1 MMLAALSLSAVADD
15 GPPYPAVTDM
25 ITDKGL
31 LSISITNLGYFGTAF
46 NPNRQPSG
54 EYPKN
59 SNVEHIYRGGIWI
72 GARTPDGEVHVS
84 TGAQDANGLE
94 EGDSIRELRNDSN
107 VDVTIISNNQ
117 NQDNYDPAALATQH
131 FEFTMDDYKFVE
143 SGNHTPLGLKV
154 IMRALA
160 WSQKSSDDFVILD
173 YAIIND
179 SGVQLENVYLGLWV
193 DTTVG
198 NTENTNPYDLSAT
211 NRWSYY
217 DDVNGGWGAQGLV
230 DPEYT
235 VSGDPDIW
243 MAYEHDEDG
252 DDGYATS
259 WIGYRLLGTSEEAN
273 PYDEGVNPV
282 SYNSW
287 VFRGVPEKDDWYFD
301 AANPD
306 LALPGKYQIMSNGAF
321 TVGEVGEV
329 DYSTTSNWV
338 GLLSTGPF
346 RQFAPNDTLRV
357 TYAIVAGEDS
367 LSLLRN
373 SKVAQFTYDEG
384 LSLPE
389 GPPSPILN
397 VNYRDE
403 SVIFSWD
410 PGVELDPVTQE
421 ILPFDSPLR
430 SPEQHI
436 STTTVNKDFQG
447 YRIYRFR
454 GEIPDADPYEISE
467 VIAQFD
473 IVDGIGFD
481 TGLPPLDANGRRVFV
496 DTDLLDGFPYTYA
509 VTSFSAPDYVFAL
522 PELESGFN
530 ENDVIVYP
538 GPAPATP
545 ESPRAIGVYPNPYRA
560 GSLYDG
566 RVGEQELNRRIWFT
580 GLPARCRIQVFT
592 LAGDLVQTLDHDD
605 PASGQESWDVLSGP
619 GRAIASGLYI
629 YVVQNSDTGEVQRG
643 KLVILK

>member
-1 MMLAALSLSAVADD
+1 MLAAVTLGRAAND
-15 GPPYPAVTDM
+15 GPPYPSVTDM

-31 LSISITNLGYFGTAF
+31 LAISITNLGYFGTAF

-54 EYPKN
+54 EYPKD
-59 SNVEHIYRGGIWI
+59 SNVEHIYRGGIWV
-72 GARTPDGEVHVS
+72 GARTPDGQLHVS

-94 EGDSIRELRNDSN
+94 EGDSIREFRNDSN
-107 VDVTIISNNQ
+107 VDVKIISNSQ
-117 NQDNYDPAALATQH
+117 NQTNYDPAALATQH
-131 FEFTMDDYKFVE
+131 IECVMDDYKFVE

-173 YAIIND
+173 YAIINI
-179 SGVQLENVYLGLWV
+179 SGVQLEDVYLGLWV

-198 NTENTNPYDLSAT
+198 NTENTNPYDSQAT

-217 DDVNGGWGAQGLV
+217 DDKNGGWGAKGAV
-230 DPEYT
+230 PPEYT
-235 VSGDPDIW
+235 VSDDPDIW
-243 MAYEHDEDG
+243 MAYEHDADG
-252 DDGYATS
+252 DDGFATS
-259 WIGYRLLGTSEEAN
+259 WIGYRLLGTGEE
-273 PYDEGVNPV
+273 PDPDDGVNPV

-287 VFRGVPEKDDWYFD
+287 VFRGVPEKDDIYYD
-301 AANPD
+301 AADPERP
-306 LALPGKYQIMSNGAF
+306 LPGKYQIMSNGKF
-321 TVGEVGEV
+321 TVGMVDDV

-346 RQFAPNDTLRV
+346 RQFAPDDTLNV
-357 TYAIVAGEDS
+357 TFAIVAGPDS
-367 LSLLRN
+367 LSLLQN
-373 SKVAQFTYDEG
+373 SKVAQFVYNEG
-384 LSLPE
+384 LSLAE

-403 SVIFSWD
+403 SVLLSWE
-410 PGVELDPVTQE
+410 PGTELDPDTREV
-421 ILPFDSPLR
+421 LAFDSPLR

-436 STTTVNKDFQG
+436 STTTANKDFQG

-454 GEIPDADPYEISE
+454 GAEPEGDPFEIADL
-467 VIAQFD
+467 VAQYD
-473 IVDGIGFD
+473 IIDGIGFD
-481 TGLPPLDANGRRVFV
+481 TGLPPLDDQGRRFFT

-509 VTSFSAPDYVFAL
+509 VTSFSAPDYVFGL
-522 PELESGFN
+522 GELESGFN
-530 ENDVIVYP
+530 ENGVTVYP
-538 GPAPATP
+538 GPAPSTSD
-545 ESPRAIGVYPNPYRA
+545 EPRAIGVYPNPYRA

-566 RVGEQELNRRIWFT
+566 RLGEQELNRRIWFT

-605 PASGQESWDVLSGP
+605 PASGQAYWDLLSGP

-629 YVVQNSDTGEVQRG
+629 YVVRDNDTGEVQRG
-643 KLVILK
+643 KLVIIK